1 MPEKKTVQ
9 IGNFK
14 IGLIHGHQVVP
25 WDDLESLAS
34 VQRELDCDILISG
47 HTHKN
52 QISTYDGKYF
62 INPGSATGCYS
73 ALNSSNTASFI
84 LMAVQGDNI
93 TAFIYEVKGEDFNVS
108 RIDFSKNGE
117 AHKVENDAEEA
128 KDDADE

>member
-1 MPEKKTVQ
+1 MQ

-25 WDDLESLAS
+25 WGDLESLSA

-47 HTHKN
+47 QTHKN

-62 INPGSATGCYS
+62 INPGSATGSYS

-84 LMAVQGDNI
+84 LMAVQGDNV
-93 TAFIYEVKGEDFNVS
+93 TAFIYETKGEDFNVS

-117 AHKVENDAEEA
+117 AHRVDTDGNEEEA
-128 KDDADE
+128 KDDE